1 MIFDDE
7 EKLKKP
13 KKKKNKERER
23 ERKRVTAFV
32 VVLSSREVFL
42 SVKKK
47 ERDLRDF
54 SLTNKRSH
62 PITAKKSRQIED
74 KDGDVR
80 RGRGEQFQ
88 PVELSREPHETTRDV
103 VAVR

>member
-1 MIFDDE
+1 MDLKTTKE
-7 EKLKKP
+7 EKVKKP

-23 ERKRVTAFV
+23 ERVTAFV

-42 SVKKK
+42 SVRRKR
-47 ERDLRDF
+47 ESLREIF
-54 SLTNKRSH
+54 LSAISS
-62 PITAKKSRQIED
+62 ITANKSRQIED

>member
-1 MIFDDE
+1 MDLKTTKE
-7 EKLKKP
+7 EKVKKP

-23 ERKRVTAFV
+23 ESYCFCCCALIARG
-32 VVLSSREVFL
+32 VFER
-42 SVKKK
+42 KKK
-47 ERDLRDF
+47 EREFERVL
-54 SLTNKRSH
+54 SLTKRSH

>member
-13 KKKKNKERER
+13 KKNKNKERER

-42 SVKKK
+42 SVRRKR
-47 ERDLRDF
+47 EIERDF
-54 SLTNKRSH
+54 SLSDL
-62 PITAKKSRQIED
+62 IQ
-74 KDGDVR
+74 
-80 RGRGEQFQ
+80 
-88 PVELSREPHETTRDV
+88 
-103 VAVR
+103 